1 MDNVAD
7 AGSIIKREL
16 ESNELFR
23 KTFLNSPI
31 GVMFFDN
38 NSLLIEAND
47 YMFRLFGM
55 KNGDISGKKFCDV
68 FFCPKTYGSKECENC
83 PILETVKQ
91 VARTGAPAEYSEAF
105 HEFIKNGRKDTVW
118 FNLKAIPYSISETEY
133 VILLLADITKQK
145 YLESNLKNLGITDG
159 ETLLYYRKF
168 ITEQLEILASDASL
182 TGSPLSIVLIDIDNL
197 DDINE
202 DYGRKTGDKIIS
214 GLASIIIRSIRHTDF
229 AGRYSGDK
237 FLLLLP
243 DTDKDG
249 AGILTGRLLDTFR
262 NTKFDSLEKAATF
275 SAGIL
280 EINHP
285 DININNFLSIVE
297 MLKDKQSTG
306 EKNGWI
312 AASADDFD

>member
-1 MDNVAD
+1 MDN
-7 AGSIIKREL
+7 AGSILKQEL
-16 ESNELFR
+16 ESNDLLS
-23 KTFLNSPI
+23 TIILNSPM
-31 GVMFFDN
+31 GVLFFDAN
-38 NSLLIEAND
+38 TRLIEAND

-68 FFCPKTYGSKECENC
+68 FLCPKTYGSEECKSC

-91 VARTGAPAEYSEAF
+91 VAETRIPAEHYEAF

-118 FNLKAIPYSISETEY
+118 FNLKATPYSISENEY
-133 VILLLADITKQK
+133 VILLLANITKQK

-182 TGSPLSIVLIDIDNL
+182 TESPLSIVLIDIDSL
-197 DDINE
+197 EEINE
-202 DYGRKTGDKIIS
+202 IYSRESGDEVIS
-214 GLASIIIRSIRHTDF
+214 GLAKIITRSIRHSDF

-243 DTDKDG
+243 DTNKDG
-249 AGILTGRLLDTFR
+249 AAVLTNRILNAFR
-262 NTKFDSLEKAATF
+262 NAQFDSLEKPATF

-285 DININNFLSIVE
+285 DININNFLSLVE
-297 MLKDKQSTG
+297 MLKDKKSDEG
-306 EKNGWI
+306 KNGWLS
-312 AASADDFD
+312 ANADDFE

>member
-1 MDNVAD
+1 MDN
-7 AGSIIKREL
+7 AGSILKQEL
-16 ESNELFR
+16 ESNDLLS
-23 KTFLNSPI
+23 TIILNSPM
-31 GVMFFDN
+31 GVLFFDAN
-38 NSLLIEAND
+38 TRLIEASD

-68 FFCPKTYGSKECENC
+68 FLCPKTYGSEECKSC

-91 VARTGAPAEYSEAF
+91 VAETRIPAEHYEAF

-118 FNLKAIPYSISETEY
+118 FNLKATPYSISENEY
-133 VILLLADITKQK
+133 VILLLANITKQK

-182 TGSPLSIVLIDIDNL
+182 TESPLSIVLIDIDSL
-197 DDINE
+197 EEINE
-202 DYGRKTGDKIIS
+202 IYSRESGDEVIS
-214 GLASIIIRSIRHTDF
+214 GLAKIITRSIRHSDF

-243 DTDKDG
+243 DTNKDG
-249 AGILTGRLLDTFR
+249 AAVLTNRILNAFR
-262 NTKFDSLEKAATF
+262 NAQFDSLEKPATF

-285 DININNFLSIVE
+285 DININNFLSLVE
-297 MLKDKQSTG
+297 MLKDKKSDEG
-306 EKNGWI
+306 KNGWLS
-312 AASADDFD
+312 ANADDFE